1 MIYSDSEE
9 RLNVATHAI
18 GVLLSLPAAYFL
30 ISKSDNM
37 TSLAAA
43 IIFSASLFLLYL
55 ASTVYHASANPAKRK
70 QLRIL
75 DHSAIFVLIA
85 GTYTPIC
92 MISLWDNWGKPLL
105 VIIWS
110 IAIAGIVLKLFFTG
124 RFDRASTVLYVVMG
138 WIALVAIKPL
148 LESVATTPLLWLLAG
163 GIFYTVGAVLY
174 SFRKLPYNHA
184 IFHVFVLGGSTCHYI
199 MIYNFVI

>member
-30 ISKSDNM
+30 ISKSGNM

-55 ASTVYHASANPAKRK
+55 ASTVYHASTNPAKRK

-174 SFRKLPYNHA
+174 SFRKLLYNHA

>member
-18 GVLLSLPAAYFL
+18 GVLLSVPAAYFL
-30 ISKSDNM
+30 ISKSGNM

-55 ASTVYHASANPAKRK
+55 ASTVYHASTNPAKRK

-75 DHSAIFVLIA
+75 DNSVLFVLIA
-85 GTYTPIC
+85 GTYTPVC

-124 RFDRASTVLYVVMG
+124 RFDRTSTVLYVVMG

>member
-174 SFRKLPYNHA
+174 SFRKLLYNHA